1 MLTHPLLGNFLPAAW
16 YTSQKRIRF
25 LAFRQ
30 QSNRASSFFTRRSD
44 RICRPTRTFPLRR
57 GPLIALGYTFAL
69 TLRQP
74 SHEIEVKLAVANLL
88 SLVDRIRRIGAA
100 CIGRVFEQ
108 NIIFDTPD
116 SDFRSAGC
124 LLRLRIETPAK
135 SEFAAAG
142 RGYQVLTSKA
152 PVLPPSGKKDHP
164 RGQSKYKDR
173 LETELV
179 VAPSQN
185 WPRVLVALGFVPSFR
200 YEKYRTSFRS
210 QGIHLDLDETPAGTF
225 LELEGSPASID
236 RTARRLGYSS
246 RDYLQLT
253 YWELY
258 AADCR
263 RRGVKPGN
271 MVFDT

>member
-1 MLTHPLLGNFLPAAW
+1 VTEFVGQPE
-16 YTSQKRIRF
+16 RF
-25 LAFRQ
+25 RWAER
-30 QSNRASSFFTRRSD
+30 
-44 RICRPTRTFPLRR
+44 
-57 GPLIALGYTFAL
+57 PLIALGYTSAL
-69 TLRQP
+69 TLHRP
-74 SHEIEVKLAVANLL
+74 SHEIEVKLAVPNLL
-88 SLVDRIRRIGAA
+88 SLVDRVRRIGAA

-108 NIIFDTPD
+108 NVIFDTSD

-135 SEFAAAG
+135 SEFAPAG
-142 RGYQVLTSKA
+142 RGYHVLTSKA
-152 PVLPPSGKKDHP
+152 PAPPRSGKKDHP
-164 RGQSKYKDR
+164 KRRSKYKDR
-173 LETELV
+173 LENELV
-179 VAPSQN
+179 LPASRN
-185 WPRVLVALGFVPSFR
+185 WPRILVALGFVPSFR

-210 QGIHLDLDETPAGTF
+210 RGIHLDLDETPAGTF
-225 LELEGSPASID
+225 LELEGSPVSID
-236 RTARRLGYSS
+236 RTARRLGYSP